1 MAMLDAVDGSA
12 VEENSVAAIKLI
24 FEVGTTF
31 EYSGIALV
39 NQAPQTQDEPEAS
52 GLLAQFHC
60 PRWWL
65 SQRVAIRPNM

>member
-24 FEVGTTF
+24 FEVATTF

-39 NQAPQTQDEPEAS
+39 NQAPQTQDEPES
-52 GLLAQFHC
+52 C
-60 PRWWL
+60 SKY
-65 SQRVAIRPNM
+65 SQRTDH